1 MACGQKLHQQRLRP
15 ERGATSLR
23 QGYGGPPKLQRR
35 RKSPRESE
43 RGWGPASVKLRGE
56 TVKKAI
62 LFAVIVT
69 MAVPA
74 LSQAQARSRDEQRR
88 NQIRM
93 IEGVLVQ
100 AVRLGA
106 AEVSKEMQRFE
117 PAGVTVLTGIPRA
130 RGFLLDG
137 YGVFFDVEIP
147 DMNQS
152 VIWSMMNVQRD
163 RQVGNALDSLVAA
176 IETMPEGPN
185 RRQAQAALQQ
195 VTKTVG
201 PAAPMRGP
209 QGQAPPARGQVD
221 AATATLPDPDRLYS
235 EAVKSALVEAMLGY
249 SVQMDLGADEWLTVA
264 ARASE
269 GPVPSQAGLSELITI
284 VLRVKGSDL
293 SIYHADPTKRDEIRQ
308 RVKVEARVF

>member
-1 MACGQKLHQQRLRP
+1 MI
-15 ERGATSLR
+15 
-23 QGYGGPPKLQRR
+23 
-35 RKSPRESE
+35 
-43 RGWGPASVKLRGE
+43 
-56 TVKKAI
+56 VKKG
-62 LFAVIVT
+62 LLLAVVVA

-74 LSQAQARSRDEQRR
+74 LAQAQPAARSRDEQRR
-88 NQIRM
+88 RNEIRL

-106 AEVSKEMQRFE
+106 EEVSKEMQRFE
-117 PAGVTVLTGIPRA
+117 PAGVTVLTGVPRA

-163 RQVGNALDSLVAA
+163 RQVGNALDSLRAA
-176 IETMPEGPN
+176 LETLPDGPN
-185 RRQAQAALQQ
+185 RQQAQTALQQ
-195 VTKTVG
+195 VTKTDG
-201 PAAPMRGP
+201 PAMPARGP
-209 QGQAPPARGQVD
+209 QGQPAPAAGQVG
-221 AATATLPDPDRLYS
+221 AATATLPDPDALYS
-235 EAVKSALVEAMLGY
+235 NAVKNALVEAMLGY
-249 SVQMDLGADEWLTVA
+249 SVQMDLGPEEWLTVA

-269 GPVPSQAGLSELITI
+269 GPMPQPGLSDLITI

-293 SIYHADPTKRDEIRQ
+293 SIYHADPTKREEIRQ

>member
-1 MACGQKLHQQRLRP
+1 M
-15 ERGATSLR
+15 
-23 QGYGGPPKLQRR
+23 
-35 RKSPRESE
+35 
-43 RGWGPASVKLRGE
+43 
-56 TVKKAI
+56 KKAI

-74 LSQAQARSRDEQRR
+74 LSQAQGRSRDEQRR

-117 PAGVTVLTGIPRA
+117 PAGVTVLTGMPRA

-152 VIWSMMNVQRD
+152 VIWSMMDAQRD
-163 RQVGNALDSLVAA
+163 RQVGNALESLVAA
-176 IETMPEGPN
+176 IGNNARGTQPATGAGSPPAGDQDRRAGGANARAAGPGATRTWTG
-185 RRQAQAALQQ
+185 RRCDGDASAS
-195 VTKTVG
+195 
-201 PAAPMRGP
+201 RGP
-209 QGQAPPARGQVD
+209 
-221 AATATLPDPDRLYS
+221 S

-269 GPVPSQAGLSELITI
+269 GPVPWFLAGLSELITI

>member
-1 MACGQKLHQQRLRP
+1 MI
-15 ERGATSLR
+15 
-23 QGYGGPPKLQRR
+23 
-35 RKSPRESE
+35 
-43 RGWGPASVKLRGE
+43 VKNGL
-56 TVKKAI
+56 
-62 LFAVIVT
+62 LLAVVVA

-74 LSQAQARSRDEQRR
+74 LAQAQPPPRSRDEQRR
-88 NQIRM
+88 RNEIRL

-106 AEVSKEMQRFE
+106 EEVSKEMQRFE
-117 PAGVTVLTGIPRA
+117 PAGVTVLTGVPRA

-163 RQVGNALDSLVAA
+163 RQVGNALDSLRASL
-176 IETMPEGPN
+176 ESMPDGPN
-185 RRQAQAALQQ
+185 RQKAQMDLQQ
-195 VTKTVG
+195 LIKTVG

-209 QGQAPPARGQVD
+209 QGQAPAPGQVG
-221 AATATLPDPDRLYS
+221 AATIPPDPDRLYS

-308 RVKVEARVF
+308 RVRVEARVF

>member
-1 MACGQKLHQQRLRP
+1 M
-15 ERGATSLR
+15 
-23 QGYGGPPKLQRR
+23 
-35 RKSPRESE
+35 
-43 RGWGPASVKLRGE
+43 
-56 TVKKAI
+56 KKAI

-117 PAGVTVLTGIPRA
+117 PAGVTVLTGVPRA

-152 VIWSMMNVQRD
+152 VIWSMMNMQRD
-163 RQVGNALDSLVAA
+163 RQLGNAFDSLVAA
-176 IETMPEGPN
+176 IGTIPAGPQ
-185 RRQAQAALQQ
+185 RQQAQAALEQ

-209 QGQAPPARGQVD
+209 QGQAPAPGQVG
-221 AATATLPDPDRLYS
+221 AATIPPDPDRLYS

-308 RVKVEARVF
+308 RVKVDARVF

>member
-1 MACGQKLHQQRLRP
+1 
-15 ERGATSLR
+15 
-23 QGYGGPPKLQRR
+23 
-35 RKSPRESE
+35 
-43 RGWGPASVKLRGE
+43 
-56 TVKKAI
+56 VKKSI
-62 LFAVIVT
+62 LCAVIVT

-152 VIWSMMNVQRD
+152 VIWSMMNMQRD
-163 RQVGNALDSLVAA
+163 RQLGNAFDSLVAA
-176 IETMPEGPN
+176 IDTMPAGPQ
-185 RRQAQAALQQ
+185 RQQAQAALQQ

-209 QGQAPPARGQVD
+209 QGQAPPPGQVD
-221 AATATLPDPDRLYS
+221 AATASIPPDPDRLYS
-235 EAVKSALVEAMLGY
+235 EAVKNALVDAMLGY
-249 SVQMDLGADEWLTVA
+249 SMRMDLEADEWLTVA

-293 SIYHADPTKRDEIRQ
+293 SIYQADPTKRDEIRQ
-308 RVKVEARVF
+308 RVKVDARVF